1 MKKLIQLSLACTTAM
16 ALEFGGLGTLSPS
29 MGYAGVA
36 LKNNDFALFYN
47 PALLSYS
54 KSSFALSSGLNFSQK
69 NLLELT
75 SIDSNTDKRI
85 EQSLQNVTNIFDGQ
99 DYGSFKTVIDDFA
112 TKNENSTNPE
122 IKELA
127 NSMKSN
133 TSLTTINDK
142 VKADPNLA
150 NAIKNELLASID
162 ATSKNLAASGVD
174 VNLTK
179 NIISSVDTENILDL
193 LDASRQGQAS
203 DITQVTNAINEVKL
217 SAFLDSKTLDDLNTI
232 YKAVYDNEVNASVSS
247 GMELNLVNLYDDY
260 NSACSVGV
268 FNRVAINTYAGLNKT
283 KSKLIINI
291 KDGTKEVYLELSKQN
306 GELVV
311 KQTTQAEYDNFS
323 AFAKNTKNNL
333 IARTLIL
340 TEVPV
345 GYARTIDIPFGELSL
360 GGSVKYI
367 HSVGYYIDKGISIN
381 TDGVNSDELKFK
393 DDLKNPAK
401 THTLGLDIGALYS
414 YSDFSAGLVVKNLNN
429 PKVKFQHGH
438 SIKLNPQVRLGAAYN
453 YKLATFALDIDV
465 LSNKTL
471 SYRKPKS
478 QMIGGGVKLDF
489 TKWFN
494 LRAGMA
500 YDMKKDD
507 GLILTTGLGLF
518 NVFDLSFASS
528 TKTSKYTDSGKTHSI
543 PTYLDFRFAFAYH
556 W

>member
-85 EQSLQNVTNIFDGQ
+85 EQSLQNVKNIFLDDNGTR
-99 DYGSFKTVIDDFA
+99 YGTFQAIA
-112 TKNENSTNPE
+112 TKFNENNKTDQDAR
-122 IKELA
+122 IQELA
-127 NSMKSN
+127 TNMVGNASLKN
-133 TSLTTINDK
+133 TIDEIEIDST
-142 VKADPNLA
+142 LA
-150 NAIKNELLASID
+150 EDIKNKLLISID
-162 ATSKNLAASGVD
+162 EVAKDGVD
-174 VNLTK
+174 VGLTK
-179 NIISSVDTENILDL
+179 NIISSLDTKNILTL
-193 LDASRQGQAS
+193 LDVPSNGQPNNID
-203 DITQVTNAINEVKL
+203 DIINAVGDVKL
-217 SAFLDSKTLDDLNTI
+217 SAFLDSKTLNDLNTI

-283 KSKLIINI
+283 KSRLIINI
-291 KDGTKEVYLELSKQN
+291 KDDKNQYVYLELSKQN

-311 KQTTQAEYDNFS
+311 KRVEDLDYNNFS